1 MREQDGRLGGGGPG
15 GGPGRVKRTLC
26 DCCWGGGGGILWV
39 AVPLMVGW
47 RLLMS
52 GQFVSG
58 AATLT
63 AAADEETVQADD
75 EIVAMW
81 AVTQRHGNRGSLFL
95 FFLLFEK

>member
-1 MREQDGRLGGGGPG
+1 MQDGRPGGEGPG

-26 DCCWGGGGGILWV
+26 DCCWGGRGGAHPAVLWV
-39 AVPLMVGW
+39 AVPLMAGW

-52 GQFVSG
+52 GRFASG

-63 AAADEETVQADD
+63 AAADEETAQADD

-81 AVTQRHGNRGSLFL
+81 AVTQRHGN
-95 FFLLFEK
+95 

>member
-1 MREQDGRLGGGGPG
+1 MQDGRPGGGDPG

-26 DCCWGGGGGILWV
+26 DCCWGGGQPAVLWV

-52 GQFVSG
+52 GRFASG

-63 AAADEETVQADD
+63 AAADEETAQADD

-95 FFLLFEK
+95 KSDDCL